1 LPSFPRLFLLAGLF
15 SAAANYTTIEHAFI
29 LADNRHY
36 VFYIWRRLFKDRLQP
51 YSLYLYPIVYALC
64 FLLIMRS
71 IHRSQNKLLSRRVS
85 WWWAILWLIAAA
97 CVLIPSPLV
106 EPRYFEMPLLVACL
120 GIRVCSQV
128 TDESGS
134 RNNGQRKRII
144 WDMLWIGIFIVLNGV
159 TLYVFVFRSF
169 VWPDGS
175 VARFLW

>member
-1 LPSFPRLFLLAGLF
+1 
-15 SAAANYTTIEHAFI
+15 
-29 LADNRHY
+29 
-36 VFYIWRRLFKDRLQP
+36 
-51 YSLYLYPIVYALC
+51 
-64 FLLIMRS
+64 
-71 IHRSQNKLLSRRVS
+71 
-85 WWWAILWLIAAA
+85 
-97 CVLIPSPLV
+97 VLIPSPLV